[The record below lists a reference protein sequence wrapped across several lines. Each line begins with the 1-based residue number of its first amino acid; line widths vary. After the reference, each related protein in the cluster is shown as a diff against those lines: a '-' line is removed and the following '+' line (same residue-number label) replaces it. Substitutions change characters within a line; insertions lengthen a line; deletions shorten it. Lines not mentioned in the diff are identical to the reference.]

1 MSLLERFVERVDFES
16 YEDFKQNFKLKVPKD
31 FNFGFDVVDVYA
43 DTEPEREALIWCD
56 DEGNE
61 KHFTFTD
68 IKEKSN
74 RVANMFKG
82 LGIRKDAEEAKKWYK
97 KAADHG
103 HAEAK
108 IRYAILTTKG

>member
-16 YEDFKQNFKLKVPKD
+16 YEDFKQNFKLKIPKD

-43 DTEPEREALIWCD
+43 DNEPDREALIWCD
-56 DEGNE
+56 DAGNE
-61 KHFTFTD
+61 KHFTFSD

-82 LGIRKDAEEAKKWYK
+82 LGIKKG
-97 KAADHG
+97 D
-103 HAEAK
+103 
-108 IRYAILTTKG
+108 RVLMILRQRPEVC